1 MKILAVML
9 AVMVLPGA
17 SQAQT
22 DGVGPRGQAD
32 SRQPAQTGY
41 VWTCRPTA
49 ECHWGSGYGLTVKTH
64 LQQEMGS

>member
-32 SRQPAQTGY
+32 SRQPAQ
-41 VWTCRPTA
+41 P
-49 ECHWGSGYGLTVKTH
+49 GLRLDLSAH
-64 LQQEMGS
+64 C